1 MTLCACIILY
11 VYPINAASSL
21 NTEQR
26 IEMLFEDHKFSRKT
40 QTCKNDRLCRQMME
54 INQNIHVLFV

>member
-21 NTEQR
+21 TTEQK
-26 IEMLFEDHKFSRKT
+26 IEMFEDHKFSWKT
-40 QTCKNDRLCRQMME
+40 QTCKSDRLCRQMME
-54 INQNIHVLFV
+54 INQNIHVLLV